1 MQDAFGITTQHPRT
15 QLLVNDHLS
24 FFHFWMLQITELP
37 TETHKQLLLLFL
49 LLVYFCWISLGGDEH
64 FNGRC
69 CIKNFKH

>member
-37 TETHKQLLLLFL
+37 TETHKQLSVAVSIVSIFL
-49 LLVYFCWISLGGDEH
+49 LDLF
-64 FNGRC
+64 GRR
-69 CIKNFKH
+69 